1 MFNDL
6 LVVICFKILIFVAA
20 DTTCEP
26 VANVIYEVVI
36 CFKILIFVTIDTTS
50 MGKIDNRVQL

>member
-36 CFKILIFVTIDTTS
+36 CFKILIFVTIDTTPTC
-50 MGKIDNRVQL
+50 GQKLKAEL